1 MNKVNYNTII
11 RFFKNECSEEERLLI
26 IKWVNESQEHA
37 EQFFR
42 WEELYHLGNNS
53 EKENDLAIRK
63 AEKKLYERIE
73 IEKSHQ
79 WFFSTINRWVKY
91 AAVITS
97 ILAISGLTL
106 WYFVADSQEKW
117 ITASTTNGETLEIT
131 LPDNSKVWLNENS
144 ILKYP
149 EHFTKEKREL
159 HLTGEAYFEVTK
171 NKHKPFTVQSSAMN
185 VQVLGTKFNA
195 KAYLDEP
202 SWITLKEGSVEV
214 STLDDRSK
222 ERMSP
227 NDQVY
232 YTVSDGLVLIRNS
245 AQANVDSW
253 TTGDLRFDNKTLKEM
268 AKVIERRYDVKIRIM
283 DSSLV
288 EEYFTCHFRKDLTI
302 AQAMELLKETRRVDY
317 RIEKKTVY
325 LYKK

>member
-1 MNKVNYNTII
+1 MLNI
-11 RFFKNECSEEERLLI
+11 R
-26 IKWVNESQEHA
+26 
-37 EQFFR
+37 
-42 WEELYHLGNNS
+42 
-53 EKENDLAIRK
+53 
-63 AEKKLYERIE
+63 
-73 IEKSHQ
+73 
-79 WFFSTINRWVKY
+79 
-91 AAVITS
+91 
-97 ILAISGLTL
+97 
-106 WYFVADSQEKW
+106 
-117 ITASTTNGETLEIT
+117 
-131 LPDNSKVWLNENS
+131 
-144 ILKYP
+144 
-149 EHFTKEKREL
+149 
-159 HLTGEAYFEVTK
+159 
-171 NKHKPFTVQSSAMN
+171 
-185 VQVLGTKFNA
+185 VLGTKFNA

-214 STLDDRSK
+214 STLDNKSK
-222 ERMSP
+222 ERMLP

-232 YTVSDGLVLIRNS
+232 YTVSDGLVLIRSS

-302 AQAMELLKETRRVDY
+302 DQAMELLKETRRVDY

>member
-1 MNKVNYNTII
+1 MLF
-11 RFFKNECSEEERLLI
+11 RSE
-26 IKWVNESQEHA
+26 
-37 EQFFR
+37 
-42 WEELYHLGNNS
+42 
-53 EKENDLAIRK
+53 
-63 AEKKLYERIE
+63 
-73 IEKSHQ
+73 
-79 WFFSTINRWVKY
+79 
-91 AAVITS
+91 
-97 ILAISGLTL
+97 
-106 WYFVADSQEKW
+106 VAHNPKC
-117 ITASTTNGETLEIT
+117 
-131 LPDNSKVWLNENS
+131 
-144 ILKYP
+144 
-149 EHFTKEKREL
+149 
-159 HLTGEAYFEVTK
+159 
-171 NKHKPFTVQSSAMN
+171 PFTVKLPMLN
-185 VQVLGTKFNA
+185 IRVLGTKFNA